1 LLHVLSKRFGVGRP
15 GAIVGAWLVSSL
27 LFGLIHLPTY
37 DWNLIQCIVVIGSA
51 RMVLTL
57 PWILTKNI
65 WVSTGAHIA
74 NDWLLFT
81 LSLLGA
87 GLVGKA

>member
-1 LLHVLSKRFGVGRP
+1 
-15 GAIVGAWLVSSL
+15 
-27 LFGLIHLPTY
+27 
-37 DWNLIQCIVVIGSA
+37 
-51 RMVLTL
+51 MVLTL

-74 NDWLLFT
+74 NDWLLFS

-87 GLVGKA
+87 VLVGKA

>member
-1 LLHVLSKRFGVGRP
+1 MTLLSSRFGVGRK

-37 DWNLIQCIVVIGSA
+37 DWNLIQCIVVIGTA

-57 PWILTKNI
+57 AWLLTKNI
-65 WVSTGAHIA
+65 WVSTGAHII
-74 NDWLLFT
+74 NDWLLFGGG
-81 LSLLGA
+81 LLLA
-87 GLVGKA
+87 GLVGKV

>member
-1 LLHVLSKRFGVGRP
+1 MTLLSSRFGVGRK

-37 DWNLIQCIVVIGSA
+37 DWNWIQCIVVIGSA
-51 RMVLTL
+51 RLVLTL

-65 WVSTGAHIA
+65 WVCTGAHII
-74 NDWLLFT
+74 NDWLLFGGG
-81 LSLLGA
+81 LLGA